1 MDYTG
6 DVGGSNMA
14 GLFIGEDEMVSW
26 LNYDPAA
33 AESSTRTDFINT
45 QPPVL
50 VAEVEAIRPDIITHT
65 RNRTSYLWF
74 DDGYDNRRT
83 IKSKLK
89 AAQVHN
95 QKERERRGRINKKMK
110 ALQDL
115 IPGCHK
121 KDKAS
126 MLDDMTEYV
135 KYLQFLVKTMTMV
148 EGWPVPLMMYN
159 NEQLLV
165 PPIEEAFSN
174 KVDIMAGA
182 TAFMPQIA
190 PDKMLD
196 GQQNWQSDYSGHFI

>member
-1 MDYTG
+1 MDCTG
-6 DVGGSNMA
+6 DVRGSNMA
-14 GLFIGEDEMVSW
+14 GLFIGEDKMVSW

-33 AESSTRTDFINT
+33 ESSRRLDFINT

-50 VAEVEAIRPDIITHT
+50 IAEEKARC
-65 RNRTSYLWF
+65 

-83 IKSKLK
+83 TESRLK

-95 QKERERRGRINKKMK
+95 QRERERRGRINQKMK
-110 ALQDL
+110 AIQDL

-126 MLDDMTEYV
+126 MLDDVTEYV
-135 KYLQFLVKTMTMV
+135 KYLQFLIKMMTMV
-148 EGWPVPLMMYN
+148 EGWPMPLMMYN

-165 PPIEEAFSN
+165 PAIEKAFSN

-182 TAFMPQIA
+182 TAFMQQIA